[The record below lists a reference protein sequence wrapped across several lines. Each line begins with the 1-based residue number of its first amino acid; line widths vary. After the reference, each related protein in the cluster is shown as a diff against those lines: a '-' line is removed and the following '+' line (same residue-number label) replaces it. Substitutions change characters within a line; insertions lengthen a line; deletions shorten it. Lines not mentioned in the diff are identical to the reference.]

1 MQKRLDM
8 RGAHGSMQHMHGR
21 ILVRLT
27 LALTMTSAILTPM
40 GWAMMDRA
48 AYTRMSTEE
57 KTFINKLEKLPA
69 DVRLC
74 MLAEQFSVVPTDASN
89 YAVKPVKLTLPG
101 GKQVDFNKVLA
112 ESIQKHNW
120 EALWK
125 ELRGKHLM
133 AVGEA
138 YADDIAKLRKLNA
151 DKAKHARDIVAKF
164 KKVDERAL
172 DAFFTEM
179 YKWSEPKG
187 NGTNQECKIY
197 GSDHRKYRWGDL
209 FHRCDSATWESLKPL
224 WRGNKGLLEMEFA
237 SQISKLR
244 KYNAKEEPKK
254 DKGVTEKATTA
265 LSPKALASAVGA
277 VQSGLKAMPE
287 SARPAFLAA
296 LEANVALQDLHLAT
310 YADGKGRLH
319 SVFDELL
326 TADAIKDALRL
337 MRKAQ
342 QDPGIRAEVLDRN
355 EKAMKSL
362 EKGAEQRANEATAV
376 QKAYEA
382 KQAAREFEQMNRE
395 TQQDHKQI
403 AEAAMNTVQ
412 QVPDQMCQEVIVR
425 AMAHKFTTESLF
437 AEFVYDAAGR
447 ALNCYDVLNAAGQ
460 VETAINLMLDAS
472 GCPELQ
478 KKAVELMVE
487 EDAAHEKQTKKRA
500 ALINVALKEQE
511 AADAQ
516 RALKKNSK
524 K

>member
-1 MQKRLDM
+1 MQY
-8 RGAHGSMQHMHGR
+8 MHGR
-21 ILVRLT
+21 ILAR
-27 LALTMTSAILTPM
+27 LALALAMASAALPHT
-40 GWAMMDRA
+40 GWAVMDRA
-48 AYTRMSTEE
+48 AYSRMDTEE
-57 KTFINKLEKLPA
+57 RTFINKLEKLPSE
-69 DVRLC
+69 VRLC

-89 YAVKPVKLTLPG
+89 YAVKPVKITLPG
-101 GKQVDFNKVLA
+101 GKQADFNKVLT
-112 ESIQKHNW
+112 ESVKKHNW

-125 ELRGKHLM
+125 ELREKHLM
-133 AVGEA
+133 AVGET
-138 YADDIAKLRKLNA
+138 YAEDIAKLRKLNA

-179 YKWSEPKG
+179 YKWSEAKG
-187 NGTNQECKIY
+187 NGTNPECKIF

-209 FHRCDSATWESLKPL
+209 YKRCESATWESLKPL
-224 WRGNKGLLEMEFA
+224 WRGNKGLLEMEFG

-244 KYNAKEEPKK
+244 KYNAKENPKK
-254 DKGVTEKATTA
+254 DKGDTGKVTSA

-287 SARPAFLAA
+287 SARTAFLAA
-296 LEANVALQDLHLAT
+296 LENDIALKDLHLAT

-337 MRKAQ
+337 MQKAQ

-355 EKAMKSL
+355 EKAMKAL
-362 EKGAEQRANEATAV
+362 EKGAEQRTNEATAV

-395 TQQDHKQI
+395 TPQDHKQI
-403 AEAAMNTVQ
+403 VEAAMNTVQ

-437 AEFVYDAAGR
+437 TEFVYDAAGR
-447 ALNCYDVLNAAGQ
+447 ALNCYDVLHAAGQ
-460 VETAINLMLDAS
+460 VETAIELMLDAR

-478 KKAVELMVE
+478 KKAADLLAG
-487 EDAAHEKQTKKRA
+487 EDAAHEKQTKKRG